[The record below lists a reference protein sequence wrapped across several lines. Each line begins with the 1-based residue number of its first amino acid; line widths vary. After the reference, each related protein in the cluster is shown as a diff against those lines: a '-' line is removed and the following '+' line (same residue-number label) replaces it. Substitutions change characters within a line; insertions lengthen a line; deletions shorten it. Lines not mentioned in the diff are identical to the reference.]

1 MKEVSIKTFFFF
13 FFLKYGEGD
22 VEVWEGLKRGVVLL
36 YFDLFSF
43 GMRYERDS

>member
-22 VEVWEGLKRGVVLL
+22 VEVWEGLKFEGCRASVFRLVFLWNAI
-36 YFDLFSF
+36 
-43 GMRYERDS
+43 